1 MLREAVK
8 KHYLGMNQEFR
19 FRGEEP
25 GRLENLSDAL
35 FALAITLLLIS
46 TSPPQNFDELKR
58 FAWDLIPFTIC
69 IALIVL
75 IWHEHFTFFFRY
87 GLRDPKTIIINTLF
101 LIILVFYVY
110 PLKFLATLILIPIS
124 YLVGDDTMFNELIGM
139 IHRKDFGDLMIFY
152 GLGAAI
158 IFFLLM
164 LMYRHAL
171 KLADKL
177 GLNEIEKFD
186 TKQKVTSCLLM
197 GIIPV
202 ISIIVSAFLRGSN
215 LAGFAGGMVYFLYTP
230 IMMIH
235 GARIDKG
242 RKIILDSMSA
252 SN

>member
-46 TSPPQNFDELKR
+46 TSPPENFNELKR
-58 FAWDLIPFTIC
+58 FAWDLLPFTIC
-69 IALIVL
+69 ITLIVL

-87 GLRDPKTIIINTLF
+87 GLRDPKTLVLNTMF

-110 PLKFLATLILIPIS
+110 PLKFLATLILIPIA
-124 YLVGDDTMFNELIGM
+124 YLIDDEVMFSELAGM
-139 IHRKDFGDLMIFY
+139 IHKQDIGDLMIFY
-152 GLGAAI
+152 GFGAAI

-186 TKQKVTSCLLM
+186 TNQKVKSCLLM

-202 ISIIVSAFLRGSN
+202 ISIAVSVSLRGSQW
-215 LAGFAGGMVYFLYTP
+215 AGFAGGMVYFLYTP
-230 IMMIH
+230 VMMIH
-235 GARIDKG
+235 GSRIDEE
-242 RKIILDSMSA
+242 RKNILNSGNS
-252 SN
+252 